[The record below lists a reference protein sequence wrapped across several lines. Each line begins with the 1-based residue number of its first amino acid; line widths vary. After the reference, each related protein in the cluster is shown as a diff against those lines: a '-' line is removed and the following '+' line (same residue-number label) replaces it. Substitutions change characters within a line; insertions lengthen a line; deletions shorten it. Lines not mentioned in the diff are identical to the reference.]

1 MKSITMNEALLVF
14 AALDAVVEKLP
25 PESKYA
31 VAKVRYTL
39 DASVEII
46 KPLLTGD
53 KEKDQW
59 AQEAKTL
66 PFEPLVFSEVF
77 SSARRM
83 KPQHFKALKAI
94 CFT

>member
-1 MKSITMNEALLVF
+1 MKTITLNETLLVL
-14 AALDAVVEKLP
+14 AALDAVTEKLP

-31 VAKVRYTL
+31 ITKVRYTL
-39 DASVEII
+39 EASIELV

-66 PFEPLVFSEVF
+66 PFEPLVFGEVF
-77 SSARRM
+77 ASAKRM

-94 CFT
+94 CLT